1 MKKETSKK
9 PNKKGSTALIIIGVI
24 ASVLIVGGLSPA
36 ESEDEEAEK
45 DAVEMVNEIK
55 EAKSAEQKESEI
67 AEEGDVEVSAD
78 QDFIPTIVDNED
90 VDRSI
95 SDQQEMVLITQ
106 TGTKYHLRECTDGSY
121 YEVTL
126 EDAISLG
133 LEPCKRCYGG

>member
-1 MKKETSKK
+1 MKKDAKNAKK
-9 PNKKGSTALIIIGVI
+9 SNVPLIVIGII
-24 ASVLIVGGLSPA
+24 ASVLIVGGLSPT

-45 DAVEMVNEIK
+45 AAVEMVSEIK
-55 EAKSAEQKESEI
+55 EDKSAEQKELEI
-67 AEEGDVEVSAD
+67 AEDGDAELSAD
-78 QDFIPTIVDNED
+78 QDFIPTVVDNED

-95 SDQQEMVLITQ
+95 SNQQEKVLITQ
-106 TGTKYHLRECTDGSY
+106 TGTKYHLRECTNGSY

>member
-1 MKKETSKK
+1 MKKDAKNAKK
-9 PNKKGSTALIIIGVI
+9 SNVPLIVIGII

-36 ESEDEEAEK
+36 ENEDEEAEK
-45 DAVEMVNEIK
+45 VAVEMVNEIN
-55 EAKSAEQKESEI
+55 EAKSAEKKESEI
-67 AEEGDVEVSAD
+67 AEEGDVEVSTD
-78 QDFIPTIVDNED
+78 QDFIPTVVDNED
-90 VDRSI
+90 VDRSV